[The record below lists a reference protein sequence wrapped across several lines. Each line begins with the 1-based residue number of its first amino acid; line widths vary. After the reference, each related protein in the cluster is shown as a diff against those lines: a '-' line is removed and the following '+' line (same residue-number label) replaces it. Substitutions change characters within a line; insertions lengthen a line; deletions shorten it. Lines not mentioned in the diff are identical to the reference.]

1 MLMSMQHVRSED
13 TGNFSL
19 TRSPPCQ
26 LTTENNRY
34 KRQLYDLQ
42 QRLADIEAGRPTK
55 KGEASSMLALRARVR
70 EGCSCIDVVF
80 VTKNLYML
88 FCRLLMPRLKPQ
100 RQRGGCLMPWG
111 RISTS

>member
-1 MLMSMQHVRSED
+1 MTR
-13 TGNFSL
+13 GNRRFI
-19 TRSPPCQ
+19 PHHAHAQ

-70 EGCSCIDVVF
+70 VAI
-80 VTKNLYML
+80 
-88 FCRLLMPRLKPQ
+88 
-100 RQRGGCLMPWG
+100 RGESVYNDGMM
-111 RISTS
+111 R